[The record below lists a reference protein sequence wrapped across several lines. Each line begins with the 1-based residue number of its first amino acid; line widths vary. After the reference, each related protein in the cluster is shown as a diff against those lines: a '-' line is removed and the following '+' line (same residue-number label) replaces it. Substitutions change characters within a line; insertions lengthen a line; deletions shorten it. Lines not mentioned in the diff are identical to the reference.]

1 MKRANSSK
9 EEHLSPHDWLG
20 GQALTF
26 ARPWL
31 LLLLLLIPLLAWLRG
46 RFGPRAAIVFSAN
59 APLLASGKSS
69 TSRARRILR
78 ALVWLPLAAFIDG
91 IARSQ
96 LGDVADQ
103 VEGS

>member
-46 RFGPRAAIVFSAN
+46 RFGPRAAIIFSAT
-59 APLLASGKSS
+59 AS
-69 TSRARRILR
+69 LR
-78 ALVWLPLAAFIDG
+78 ASRKGSADGAGPTVRAVVWLALGAFMSE
-91 IARSQ
+91 IARPA
-96 LGDVADQ
+96 LRT
-103 VEGS
+103 